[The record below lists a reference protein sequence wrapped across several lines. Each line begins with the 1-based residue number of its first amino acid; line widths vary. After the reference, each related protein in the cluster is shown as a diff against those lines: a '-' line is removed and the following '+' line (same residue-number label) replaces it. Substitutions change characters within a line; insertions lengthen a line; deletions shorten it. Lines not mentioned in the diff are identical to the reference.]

1 MGRFARGVT
10 VLLVIALLAASAAS
24 AATPTQIYRD
34 YQDNG
39 RLDGRYSVADL
50 QAALSSPAVQG
61 YGSPTITPGMKQKIV
76 SKLGAQQGLSR
87 REQQHGRWPAVHGLR
102 PGTADGRRR
111 AAALGRASASGASR
125 GRRASAGSP

>member
-10 VLLVIALLAASAAS
+10 VLLVIALLAVSAAS

-61 YGSPTITPGMKQKIV
+61 YGSPTITPGMKQEIV
-76 SKLGAQQGLSR
+76 NKL
-87 REQQHGRWPAVHGLR
+87 
-102 PGTADGRRR
+102 RR
-111 AAALGRASASGASR
+111 AAGTPGR
-125 GRRASAGSP
+125 

>member
-10 VLLVIALLAASAAS
+10 VLLAFALLVASAAT

-50 QAALSSPAVQG
+50 QAALQSPAVQG
-61 YGSPTITPGMKQKIV
+61 YGGPTIVPGMRREVRRKLGEQHGVNTTNRATGGLPFTGFDLALLTVGGAFLLTVGFGLRRVAKQK
-76 SKLGAQQGLSR
+76 S
-87 REQQHGRWPAVHGLR
+87 
-102 PGTADGRRR
+102 
-111 AAALGRASASGASR
+111 
-125 GRRASAGSP
+125 

>member
-10 VLLVIALLAASAAS
+10 VLLAIALLAASAAS

-61 YGSPTITPGMKQKIV
+61 YGSPTITPGMKQEIV
-76 SKLGAQQGLSR
+76 NKLGAQQGLQGGNNSTN
-87 REQQHGRWPAVHGLR
+87 GGLPFTGFDLALLTVGGALLLSVGFGLR
-102 PGTADGRRR
+102 RVAR
-111 AAALGRASASGASR
+111 AKS
-125 GRRASAGSP
+125 

>member
-10 VLLVIALLAASAAS
+10 VLLAIALLAASAAS

-50 QAALSSPAVQG
+50 QAALQSPAVQG
-61 YGSPTITPGMKQKIV
+61 YGGPTITPGMKQDIV
-76 SKLGAQQGLSR
+76 NKLGAQQGIQGGNNSANGGLPFTGFDLALLTVGGALLLSV
-87 REQQHGRWPAVHGLR
+87 GFGLR
-102 PGTADGRRR
+102 RVAR
-111 AAALGRASASGASR
+111 AKS
-125 GRRASAGSP
+125 

>member
-10 VLLVIALLAASAAS
+10 VLLAIALLAASAAS

-50 QAALSSPAVQG
+50 QAALKNPAVQG
-61 YGSPTITPGMKQKIV
+61 YGGPTITPGMKQEIIQ
-76 SKLGAQQGLSR
+76 KLGAQQSQSGGSGSSQGGGLPFT
-87 REQQHGRWPAVHGLR
+87 GFDLALLTVGGALLLTVGLGLR
-102 PGTADGRRR
+102 RVAR
-111 AAALGRASASGASR
+111 AKN
-125 GRRASAGSP
+125 

>member
-10 VLLVIALLAASAAS
+10 VLLAIALLAASAAS

-50 QAALSSPAVQG
+50 QAALNSPAVQG
-61 YGSPTITPGMKQKIV
+61 YGSPTITPGMKQEIV
-76 SKLGAQQGLSR
+76 NKLGAQHTSGGNNNANGGLPFTGFDLGLLTIGGALLLSV
-87 REQQHGRWPAVHGLR
+87 GFGLR
-102 PGTADGRRR
+102 RVAR
-111 AAALGRASASGASR
+111 AKS
-125 GRRASAGSP
+125 

>member
-10 VLLVIALLAASAAS
+10 VLLAIALLAASAAS

-50 QAALSSPAVQG
+50 QAALSSPSVQG
-61 YGSPTITPGMKQKIV
+61 YGSPTITPGMKQEIV
-76 SKLGAQQGLSR
+76 NKLGAQQGLQGGNNS
-87 REQQHGRWPAVHGLR
+87 GNGGLPFTGFDLALLTVGGALLLSVGFGLR
-102 PGTADGRRR
+102 RVAR
-111 AAALGRASASGASR
+111 AKS
-125 GRRASAGSP
+125 